1 MPASG
6 AVTVSV
12 SGLEGLAAAAR
23 GMANG
28 GWAILEKHLLA
39 AGERVATST
48 RSYYLDVNKSG
59 PDIRGSTGVRAE
71 ASARGAFVVQ
81 TIRKS
86 DFPSL
91 RRPNYGP
98 RMMRKAFLPAAWANR
113 GYTLAQAALAVEE
126 AKALYWHDAP
136 GTTIIV

>member
-6 AVTVSV
+6 PVTVHV
-12 SGLEGLAAAAR
+12 TGLEGLAAAAR

-48 RSYYLDVNKSG
+48 RTHYLDANLS
-59 PDIRGSTGVRAE
+59 PDVKGAMGVRAE

-86 DFPSL
+86 EFPSL

-98 RMMRKAFLPAAWANR
+98 RMMRKAFLPAAWENR
-113 GYTLAQAALAVEE
+113 GYTLTQAALAVEE